1 MTQPRLPGAGVTT
14 SGGRKGSARK
24 FTRNRRDRR
33 RGFEAE
39 ISKYLRQLRK
49 AHGDSHVDDATAMQI
64 EAEMGRLWRMWI
76 PDHPRPKL
84 TVTHF

>member
-33 RGFEAE
+33 RGFESE
-39 ISKYLRQLRK
+39 IAKYLRQLRK
-49 AHGDSHVDDATAMQI
+49 AHGDSHVTDAESAAI
-64 EAEMGRLWRMWI
+64 EAEIDRLWRKWI